1 MPSAVSRSR
10 MPNSFSRSRS
20 SMMNSG
26 ESRARPPRSRMS
38 SRGLLR
44 AQVGRGQHD
53 VGPLVAPA
61 SRRTSGRARAP
72 ARSPSG
78 AERHVDVALGD
89 VDARAGP
96 AASAASRATLPALSP
111 WRTIHNRSGQRFCIG
126 IRPPCFMEDNAGG
139 GQKHRRS
146 AGVWAMIFLRS
157 RSSRPAFKR
166 GVIAGAAP
174 CGPGRRSRSGL
185 RRQVQS
191 QASTWRCCRSA
202 LHARFH
208 PSCGSS

>member
-1 MPSAVSRSR
+1 MP
-10 MPNSFSRSRS
+10 
-20 SMMNSG
+20 
-26 ESRARPPRSRMS
+26 E
-38 SRGLLR
+38 
-44 AQVGRGQHD
+44 RGQAVED
-53 VGPLVAPA
+53 AELLLAQPLVDDELGRV
-61 SRRTSGRARAP
+61 RRRGRRRLGSARRSAARGGRARS
-72 ARSPSG
+72 ARRSGARLRAVAANQRPSARDCCSPSG
-78 AERHVDVALGD
+78 HSGTSTSRPAMSIA
-89 VDARAGP
+89 AQAG
-96 AASAASRATLPALSP
+96 ASAASRATLPALSP
-111 WRTIHNRSGQRFCIG
+111 WRTIHSRSGQRFCIV

-174 CGPGRRSRSGL
+174 CGPGRRSWSGL

-202 LHARFH
+202 LHGRFH